1 MKKYWRLYCLLVK
14 LNLMKALSY
23 RGNFIFGFIITG
35 MESLTMFAAIGIVF
49 TKINTLAG
57 WNFGDVLVLN
67 GVHLLA
73 NTASWLLFR
82 GGINDFDRVI
92 NRGEFDFY
100 LVRPV
105 SAQFYASIQRIDVE
119 DVARGIVGIV
129 VMFFGLSQNNAVI
142 QLIHLPLFFLTFFC
156 GQAVLYG
163 VFLSLK
169 TISFKSIQG
178 WATNNIAFRFQ
189 ELASYPTDIYRGILK
204 TVYTF
209 ILPLIFVA
217 TVPTKALLGKL
228 PFELAVG
235 SIIAAIISFCIARF
249 FWQMGIKNYSSASS

>member
-1 MKKYWRLYCLLVK
+1 
-14 LNLMKALSY
+14 MKALTY
-23 RGNFIFGFIITG
+23 RGNFIFGFVLTGLESITV
-35 MESLTMFAAIGIVF
+35 FAAIGIVF
-49 TKINTLAG
+49 TKINTIAG

-67 GVHLLA
+67 GVYLLA

-105 SAQFYASIQRIDVE
+105 SAQFYASIQRIDIE
-119 DVARGIVGIV
+119 DVARGVVGVAILIY
-129 VMFFGLSQNNAVI
+129 GLAQNNATI
-142 QLIHLPLFFLTFFC
+142 SLIHLPLFFITFFC
-156 GQAVLYG
+156 GQAVLYA
-163 VFLSLK
+163 VFLTLK
-169 TISFKSIQG
+169 TISFKAIQG

-204 TVYTF
+204 TFYTF
-209 ILPLIFVA
+209 ILPLVFVV

-228 PFELAVG
+228 PFELAIG
-235 SIIAAIISFCIARF
+235 SMVAAIISLFVARF